1 MLFRSEERV
10 QVLKGLKTTD
20 NCYGVIPKPSIAC
33 RSARVNL
40 LELWHQRLRH
50 ANYKQVAKVSKF
62 EAVIGLPKFG
72 KIEKNVC
79 GPCQLGK
86 QTKSSHSK
94 VNVVATSH
102 PLQLLHV
109 DLMGPT
115 KIESTGGKRYIM
127 GVVNDLS
134 RYSWVEFL
142 REKSEACDKTK
153 RLCKRLCK
161 RLQNEKGVPIVKIR
175 CYHGK
180 EFENAKY
187 EAFCNEHGIKKEF

>member
-1 MLFRSEERV
+1 M
-10 QVLKGLKTTD
+10 
-20 NCYGVIPKPSIAC
+20 
-33 RSARVNL
+33 
-40 LELWHQRLRH
+40 
-50 ANYKQVAKVSKF
+50 AKVSKF

-102 PLQLLHV
+102 PLELLLV

-127 GVVNDLS
+127 GVVDDFS

-153 RLCKRLCK
+153 RL
-161 RLQNEKGVPIVKIR
+161 
-175 CYHGK
+175 
-180 EFENAKY
+180 
-187 EAFCNEHGIKKEF
+187 